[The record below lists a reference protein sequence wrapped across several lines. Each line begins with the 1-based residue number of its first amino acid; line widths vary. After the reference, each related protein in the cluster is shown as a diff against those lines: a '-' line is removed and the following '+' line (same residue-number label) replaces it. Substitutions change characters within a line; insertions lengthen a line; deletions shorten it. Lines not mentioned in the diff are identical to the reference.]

1 MADNTGRTQCEVLL
15 LERLSN
21 YCICLECNASTY
33 RYNSET
39 TNRAGLCLK
48 MNSLTIS
55 WISDIA

>member
-21 YCICLECNASTY
+21 YCICLEYNASTY

-39 TNRAGLCLK
+39 INRAGLCLK
-48 MNSLTIS
+48 MKSLTIS
-55 WISDIA
+55 WI